1 MTGLSPAERTLNN
14 GGHHAYPFLLAAG
27 ASLAAALIP
36 TPAAAEES
44 CDRRDKVLGQ
54 LAQKYQEIPVAIGVT
69 STGGL
74 VEVLATGDGSTWTI
88 IVTTPQG
95 VSCLVAEGE
104 GLRFL
109 RRVER
114 DPVA

>member
-1 MTGLSPAERTLNN
+1 MALCV
-14 GGHHAYPFLLAAG
+14 
-27 ASLAAALIP
+27 AALIP
-36 TPAAAEES
+36 TAAASAEV
-44 CDRRDKVLGQ
+44 CDQRDKVLGQ

-88 IVTTPQG
+88 IVTTTDG
-95 VSCLVAEGE
+95 VSCLVAAGE